1 MAEPKRHMDVPK
13 GACFGKP
20 PPHLP
25 ETPKQDGIEN
35 QMRRTKED
43 AEKTR
48 QTVLE
53 AALKLFS
60 RDGYSLTTLS
70 RIAKEA
76 GCSRGPI
83 YWHFESKDDL
93 YEAVLAY
100 SQEPLEAL
108 VAECSG
114 MRDTPI
120 EALDHFT
127 DRWLSLLAN
136 DRKYRQSYEILLN
149 KTELTDAMSRTLK
162 RERALTK
169 SVIAMFRD
177 LVGQAAEQGLIT
189 SPEDP
194 RDLGLLSYT
203 YLMGITQTWLFA
215 PKLFSL
221 KQETAFFQRQF
232 WVLLGRN

>member
-1 MAEPKRHMDVPK
+1 
-13 GACFGKP
+13 
-20 PPHLP
+20 
-25 ETPKQDGIEN
+25 
-35 QMRRTKED
+35 MRRTKED

-83 YWHFESKDDL
+83 YWHFEKKDDL

-114 MRDTPI
+114 MRETPI
-120 EALDHFT
+120 EAMDHFIE
-127 DRWLSLLAN
+127 RWLGLLAN
-136 DRKYRQSYEILLN
+136 DRKYRQSFEILSC
-149 KTELTDAMSRTLK
+149 KQ
-162 RERALTK
+162 AL
-169 SVIAMFRD
+169 VD
-177 LVGQAAEQGLIT
+177 
-189 SPEDP
+189 
-194 RDLGLLSYT
+194 
-203 YLMGITQTWLFA
+203 
-215 PKLFSL
+215 
-221 KQETAFFQRQF
+221 
-232 WVLLGRN
+232 

>member
-1 MAEPKRHMDVPK
+1 
-13 GACFGKP
+13 
-20 PPHLP
+20 
-25 ETPKQDGIEN
+25 
-35 QMRRTKED
+35 MRRTKED

-83 YWHFESKDDL
+83 YWHFENKDDL
-93 YEAVLAY
+93 YEAVLSY

-108 VAECSG
+108 VAECVE
-114 MRDTPI
+114 MLDTPVEAMDRFI
-120 EALDHFT
+120 EQ
-127 DRWLSLLAN
+127 WLWLLATN
-136 DRKYRQSYEILLN
+136 RQYRQSFEILLN
-149 KTELTDAMSRTLK
+149 KTELTDAMTRTLK

-169 SVIAMFRD
+169 SIIGLFQT
-177 LVGQAAEQGLIT
+177 LVERAIEERLIT
-189 SPEDP
+189 TQEDP
-194 RDLGLLSYT
+194 KDLGLLSYT
-203 YLMGITQTWLFA
+203 YLMGITQTWLFS

-221 KQETAFFQRQF
+221 KNEMPFFQRQF
-232 WVLLGRN
+232 WALLGKK

>member
-1 MAEPKRHMDVPK
+1 
-13 GACFGKP
+13 
-20 PPHLP
+20 
-25 ETPKQDGIEN
+25 
-35 QMRRTKED
+35 MRRTKED

-53 AALKLFS
+53 AALTLFS

-70 RIAKEA
+70 LIAKEA

-83 YWHFESKDDL
+83 YWHFENKDDL

-100 SQEPLEAL
+100 SQEPLESL
-108 VAECSG
+108 VEECSQ
-114 MRDTPI
+114 MRETPVEAMDRFI
-120 EALDHFT
+120 EQ
-127 DRWLSLLAN
+127 WLGLLAN
-136 DRKYRQSYEILLN
+136 NRKYRQSFEILLN

-169 SVIAMFRD
+169 SIIAMFQD
-177 LVGQAAEQGLIT
+177 LVAGAAERGLILT
-189 SPEDP
+189 KEDP
-194 RDLGLLSYT
+194 KNLGLLSYT

-221 KQETAFFQRQF
+221 KQEAPFFRRQF
-232 WVLLGRN
+232 WAMLDRR

>member
-1 MAEPKRHMDVPK
+1 
-13 GACFGKP
+13 
-20 PPHLP
+20 
-25 ETPKQDGIEN
+25 
-35 QMRRTKED
+35 MRRTKED

-83 YWHFESKDDL
+83 YWHFQNKDDL

-108 VAECSG
+108 VAECHQ
-114 MRDTPI
+114 MRETPVEAMDRFI
-120 EALDHFT
+120 EQ
-127 DRWLSLLAN
+127 WLGLLVN
-136 DRKYRQSYEILLN
+136 NRKYRQSFEILLN

-169 SVIAMFRD
+169 SIIALFQD
-177 LVGQAAEQGLIT
+177 LVERTAEQDLIT
-189 SPEDP
+189 TKEDP

-203 YLMGITQTWLFA
+203 YLMGITQAWLFT

-221 KQETAFFQRQF
+221 KQETPFFRRQF
-232 WVLLGRN
+232 WALLGVKP

>member
-1 MAEPKRHMDVPK
+1 
-13 GACFGKP
+13 
-20 PPHLP
+20 
-25 ETPKQDGIEN
+25 
-35 QMRRTKED
+35 MRRTKED

-83 YWHFESKDDL
+83 YWHFENKDDL
-93 YEAVLAY
+93 YEAVLSY

-108 VAECSG
+108 VAECAE
-114 MRDTPI
+114 MQDTPVEAMDRFI
-120 EALDHFT
+120 EQ
-127 DRWLSLLAN
+127 WLGLLAN
-136 DRKYRQSYEILLN
+136 NRQYRQSFEILLN
-149 KTELTDAMSRTLK
+149 KTELTDAMTRTLK

-169 SVIAMFRD
+169 SIIALFQT
-177 LVGQAAEQGLIT
+177 LVERAVEEGLIT
-189 SPEDP
+189 TQEDP
-194 RDLGLLSYT
+194 KDLGLLSYT
-203 YLMGITQTWLFA
+203 YLMGITQTWLFS

-221 KQETAFFQRQF
+221 KKEMPFFQRQF
-232 WVLLGRN
+232 WALLGKE

>member
-1 MAEPKRHMDVPK
+1 
-13 GACFGKP
+13 
-20 PPHLP
+20 
-25 ETPKQDGIEN
+25 
-35 QMRRTKED
+35 MRRTKED

-83 YWHFESKDDL
+83 YWHFQNKDDL

-100 SQEPLEAL
+100 SQEPLETL
-108 VAECSG
+108 VTECAG
-114 MRDTPI
+114 MRETPI
-120 EALDHFT
+120 EAM
-127 DRWLSLLAN
+127 DRFIEQWLGLLAN
-136 DRKYRQSYEILLN
+136 NRQYRQSFEILLN

-169 SVIAMFRD
+169 SIIELFQD
-177 LVGQAAEQGLIT
+177 LVGRAVEHGLIT
-189 SPEDP
+189 TREDP
-194 RDLGLLSYT
+194 NDLGLLSYT

-221 KQETAFFQRQF
+221 KQETPFFQRQF
-232 WVLLGRN
+232 WALLGKN

>member
-1 MAEPKRHMDVPK
+1 
-13 GACFGKP
+13 
-20 PPHLP
+20 
-25 ETPKQDGIEN
+25 
-35 QMRRTKED
+35 MRRTKED

-83 YWHFESKDDL
+83 YWHFENKDDL

-114 MRDTPI
+114 MRETPI
-120 EALDHFT
+120 EAMDHFIE
-127 DRWLSLLAN
+127 RWLGLLAN
-136 DRKYRQSYEILLN
+136 DRKYRQSFEILLN

-162 RERALTK
+162 RERALTR
-169 SVIAMFRD
+169 SIITMFRD
-177 LVGQAAEQGLIT
+177 LVGQAAERGLIST
-189 SPEDP
+189 QEDP
-194 RDLGLLSYT
+194 EDLGLLRVT
-203 YLMGITQTWLFA
+203 PI
-215 PKLFSL
+215 
-221 KQETAFFQRQF
+221 
-232 WVLLGRN
+232 

>member
-1 MAEPKRHMDVPK
+1 
-13 GACFGKP
+13 
-20 PPHLP
+20 
-25 ETPKQDGIEN
+25 
-35 QMRRTKED
+35 MRRTKED

-53 AALKLFS
+53 AALTLFS

-83 YWHFESKDDL
+83 YWHFQTKDDL
-93 YEAVLAY
+93 YEAVLGY
-100 SQEPLEAL
+100 SQEPLEVL
-108 VAECSG
+108 VAECAA
-114 MRDTPI
+114 MWDTPI
-120 EALDHFT
+120 EAM
-127 DRWLSLLAN
+127 DRFIEQWLSLLAN
-136 DRKYRQSYEILLN
+136 NRQYRQSFEILLN

-169 SVIAMFRD
+169 SIIGLFQD
-177 LVGQAAEQGLIT
+177 LVGRAVAEGMISTQ
-189 SPEDP
+189 EDP
-194 RDLGLLSYT
+194 KDLGLLCYT

-221 KQETAFFQRQF
+221 KKELPFFQRQF
-232 WVLLGRN
+232 WTLLGKP

>member
-1 MAEPKRHMDVPK
+1 
-13 GACFGKP
+13 
-20 PPHLP
+20 
-25 ETPKQDGIEN
+25 
-35 QMRRTKED
+35 MRRTKED

-53 AALKLFS
+53 ASLKLFS

-83 YWHFESKDDL
+83 YWHFENKDDL

-108 VAECSG
+108 VAECG
-114 MRDTPI
+114 AMRETPI
-120 EALDHFT
+120 EAMDHFIE
-127 DRWLSLLAN
+127 RWLGLLAN
-136 DRKYRQSYEILLN
+136 NRQYRQSFEILLN

-169 SVIAMFRD
+169 SIIGLFRD
-177 LVGQAAEQGLIT
+177 LAGQAADQGLIT
-189 SPEDP
+189 TREDP
-194 RDLGLLSYT
+194 KDLGLLSYT

-215 PKLFSL
+215 PTLFSL
-221 KQETAFFQRQF
+221 KKEMPFFQRQF
-232 WVLLGRN
+232 WALLGKK

>member
-1 MAEPKRHMDVPK
+1 
-13 GACFGKP
+13 
-20 PPHLP
+20 
-25 ETPKQDGIEN
+25 
-35 QMRRTKED
+35 MRRTKED

-48 QTVLE
+48 QKVLE
-53 AALKLFS
+53 AALTLFS

-83 YWHFESKDDL
+83 YWHFENKDDL

-108 VAECSG
+108 VAECSQ
-114 MRDTPI
+114 MREAPVEAMDRFI
-120 EALDHFT
+120 EQ
-127 DRWLSLLAN
+127 WLGLLAN
-136 DRKYRQSYEILLN
+136 NQKYRQSFEILLN

-169 SVIAMFRD
+169 SIIAMFQD
-177 LVGQAAEQGLIT
+177 LVSQAAERGLILT
-189 SPEDP
+189 REDP
-194 RDLGLLSYT
+194 KDLGLLSYT

-221 KQETAFFQRQF
+221 EQETPFFQRQF
-232 WVLLGRN
+232 WVLLGKD

>member
-1 MAEPKRHMDVPK
+1 
-13 GACFGKP
+13 
-20 PPHLP
+20 
-25 ETPKQDGIEN
+25 
-35 QMRRTKED
+35 MRRTKED

-53 AALKLFS
+53 AALTLFS

-83 YWHFESKDDL
+83 YWHFENKDDL

-108 VAECSG
+108 VAECST
-114 MRDTPI
+114 RRETPVEAMDYFI
-120 EALDHFT
+120 E
-127 DRWLSLLAN
+127 RWLGLLAN
-136 DRKYRQSYEILLN
+136 NRQYRQSFEILLN

-169 SVIAMFRD
+169 SIIALFRD
-177 LVGQAAEQGLIT
+177 LVGKAVELDLIKT
-189 SPEDP
+189 EENPK
-194 RDLGLLSYT
+194 DLGLLSYT

-215 PKLFSL
+215 PRLFSL
-221 KQETAFFQRQF
+221 KQEAAFFRRQF
-232 WVLLGRN
+232 WVLLGRG

>member
-1 MAEPKRHMDVPK
+1 
-13 GACFGKP
+13 
-20 PPHLP
+20 
-25 ETPKQDGIEN
+25 
-35 QMRRTKED
+35 MRRTKED

-53 AALKLFS
+53 AALTLFS

-83 YWHFESKDDL
+83 YWHFENKDDL

-100 SQEPLEAL
+100 SQEPLESL
-108 VAECSG
+108 VEECSQ
-114 MRDTPI
+114 MRETPVEAMDWFI
-120 EALDHFT
+120 EQ
-127 DRWLSLLAN
+127 WLGLLAN
-136 DRKYRQSYEILLN
+136 NRKYRQSFEILLN

-169 SVIAMFRD
+169 SIIAMFQD
-177 LVGQAAEQGLIT
+177 LVAGAAERGLILT
-189 SPEDP
+189 KEDP
-194 RDLGLLSYT
+194 KNLGLLSYT

-221 KQETAFFQRQF
+221 KQEAPFFRRQF
-232 WVLLGRN
+232 WAMLDRR

>member
-1 MAEPKRHMDVPK
+1 
-13 GACFGKP
+13 
-20 PPHLP
+20 
-25 ETPKQDGIEN
+25 
-35 QMRRTKED
+35 MRRTKED

-83 YWHFESKDDL
+83 YWHFENKDDL

-114 MRDTPI
+114 MRETPI
-120 EALDHFT
+120 EAMDHFIE
-127 DRWLSLLAN
+127 RWLDLLAN
-136 DRKYRQSYEILLN
+136 DRKYRQSFEILLN

-162 RERALTK
+162 RERALTR
-169 SVIAMFRD
+169 SIIAMFRD
-177 LVGQAAEQGLIT
+177 LVSQAIERGLIST
-189 SPEDP
+189 REEE
-194 RDLGLLSYT
+194 
-203 YLMGITQTWLFA
+203 
-215 PKLFSL
+215 
-221 KQETAFFQRQF
+221 ETPHPAFF
-232 WVLLGRN
+232 GRARR

>member
-1 MAEPKRHMDVPK
+1 
-13 GACFGKP
+13 
-20 PPHLP
+20 
-25 ETPKQDGIEN
+25 
-35 QMRRTKED
+35 MRRTKED

-83 YWHFESKDDL
+83 YWHFQNKDDL

-108 VAECSG
+108 VAECAG

-120 EALDHFT
+120 EAM
-127 DRWLSLLAN
+127 DRFIEQWLGLLVN
-136 DRKYRQSYEILLN
+136 NRQYRQSFEILLN

-169 SVIAMFRD
+169 SVIRLFQD
-177 LVGQAAEQGLIT
+177 LVEQAVNQGLIT
-189 SPEDP
+189 TNENSE
-194 RDLGLLSYT
+194 DLGLLSYT
-203 YLMGITQTWLFA
+203 YLMGITQTWLFT

-221 KQETAFFQRQF
+221 KQEIPFFQRQF
-232 WVLLGRN
+232 WALLGKK

>member
-1 MAEPKRHMDVPK
+1 
-13 GACFGKP
+13 
-20 PPHLP
+20 
-25 ETPKQDGIEN
+25 
-35 QMRRTKED
+35 MRRTKED

-48 QTVLE
+48 RNVIE
-53 AALKLFS
+53 AALTLFS

-70 RIAKEA
+70 RIAREA

-83 YWHFESKDDL
+83 YWHFETKDDL

-108 VAECSG
+108 VAECHA
-114 MRDTPI
+114 MADHPI
-120 EALDHFT
+120 QAMDHFI

-136 DRKYRQSYEILLN
+136 DRRYRQSFEILLN

-162 RERALTK
+162 RERALTQ
-169 SVIAMFRD
+169 SIVALFGALIDTART
-177 LVGQAAEQGLIT
+177 AGLIDN
-189 SPEDP
+189 PGPADK
-194 RDLGLLSYT
+194 LGLVSYT

-221 KQETAFFQRQF
+221 KQETAFFRQQF
-232 WVLLGRN
+232 WRLLGSQAGGGDKAG

>member
-1 MAEPKRHMDVPK
+1 
-13 GACFGKP
+13 
-20 PPHLP
+20 
-25 ETPKQDGIEN
+25 
-35 QMRRTKED
+35 MRRTKED

-83 YWHFESKDDL
+83 YWHFQNKDDL

-108 VAECSG
+108 VAECAD
-114 MRDTPI
+114 MREMPI
-120 EALDHFT
+120 EAM
-127 DRWLSLLAN
+127 DRFIEQWLGLLVN
-136 DRKYRQSYEILLN
+136 NRQYRQSFEILLN

-169 SVIAMFRD
+169 SVIRLFQD
-177 LVGQAAEQGLIT
+177 LVEQAVNQGLIT
-189 SPEDP
+189 TNENSE
-194 RDLGLLSYT
+194 DLGLLSYT
-203 YLMGITQTWLFA
+203 YLMGITQTWLFT

-221 KQETAFFQRQF
+221 KQEIPFFQRQF
-232 WVLLGRN
+232 WALLGKK

>member
-1 MAEPKRHMDVPK
+1 
-13 GACFGKP
+13 
-20 PPHLP
+20 
-25 ETPKQDGIEN
+25 
-35 QMRRTKED
+35 MRRTKED

-70 RIAKEA
+70 RIAMEA

-83 YWHFESKDDL
+83 YWHFENKDDL

-108 VAECSG
+108 VAECSDI
-114 MRDTPI
+114 RDNPI
-120 EALDHFT
+120 HAMDHFIE
-127 DRWLSLLAN
+127 RWLDLLAN
-136 DRKYRQSYEILLN
+136 DRKYRQSFEILLN

-169 SVIAMFRD
+169 SIIALFRD
-177 LVGQAAEQGLIT
+177 LVGQAVEEGLIST
-189 SPEDP
+189 EEAPK
-194 RDLGLLSYT
+194 DLGLLSYT
-203 YLMGITQTWLFA
+203 YLMGITHTWLFA

-221 KQETAFFQRQF
+221 RQEAPFFKRQF
-232 WVLLGRN
+232 RQLLGLPTTGVPGRGDGR

>member
-1 MAEPKRHMDVPK
+1 
-13 GACFGKP
+13 
-20 PPHLP
+20 
-25 ETPKQDGIEN
+25 
-35 QMRRTKED
+35 MRRTKED

-53 AALKLFS
+53 AALTLFS

-83 YWHFESKDDL
+83 YWHFQTKDDL
-93 YEAVLAY
+93 YEAVLGY
-100 SQEPLEAL
+100 SQEPLEVL
-108 VAECSG
+108 VAECAA

-120 EALDHFT
+120 EAM
-127 DRWLSLLAN
+127 DRFIEQWLSLLAN
-136 DRKYRQSYEILLN
+136 NRQYRQSFEILLN

-169 SVIAMFRD
+169 SIIGLFQD
-177 LVGQAAEQGLIT
+177 LVGRAVEDGMIT
-189 SPEDP
+189 TQEDP
-194 RDLGLLSYT
+194 KDLGLLCYT

-221 KQETAFFQRQF
+221 KKEMPFFQRQF
-232 WVLLGRN
+232 WTLLGRKSQ

>member
-1 MAEPKRHMDVPK
+1 
-13 GACFGKP
+13 
-20 PPHLP
+20 
-25 ETPKQDGIEN
+25 
-35 QMRRTKED
+35 MRRTKED

-83 YWHFESKDDL
+83 YWHFENKDDL
-93 YEAVLAY
+93 YVAVLAY

-108 VAECSG
+108 VAECAG
-114 MRDTPI
+114 MRETPI
-120 EALDHFT
+120 EAM
-127 DRWLSLLAN
+127 DRFIEQWLGLLAN
-136 DRKYRQSYEILLN
+136 NRQYRQSFEILLN

-169 SVIAMFRD
+169 SIIALFRD
-177 LVGQAAEQGLIT
+177 LVGQAVERGLIST
-189 SPEDP
+189 EENSE
-194 RDLGLLSYT
+194 DLGLLSYT

-221 KQETAFFQRQF
+221 RKEAPFFKRQF
-232 WVLLGRN
+232 RQLIGLPAILAPGSGGGK

>member
-1 MAEPKRHMDVPK
+1 
-13 GACFGKP
+13 
-20 PPHLP
+20 
-25 ETPKQDGIEN
+25 
-35 QMRRTKED
+35 MRRTKED

-48 QTVLE
+48 QMVLE
-53 AALKLFS
+53 AALTLFS

-83 YWHFESKDDL
+83 YWHFQNKDDL

-100 SQEPLEAL
+100 SQEPLEVL
-108 VAECSG
+108 VAECDA
-114 MRDTPI
+114 MRETPVEAMDRFI
-120 EALDHFT
+120 EQ
-127 DRWLSLLAN
+127 WLGLLAN
-136 DRKYRQSYEILLN
+136 NRQYRQSFEILLN

-169 SVIAMFRD
+169 SIIGLFRD
-177 LVGQAAEQGLIT
+177 LVGQAVEHGSIT
-189 SPEDP
+189 TEEAPK
-194 RDLGLLSYT
+194 DLGLLSYT

-221 KQETAFFQRQF
+221 KREAPFFQRQF
-232 WVLLGRN
+232 WALLGKK